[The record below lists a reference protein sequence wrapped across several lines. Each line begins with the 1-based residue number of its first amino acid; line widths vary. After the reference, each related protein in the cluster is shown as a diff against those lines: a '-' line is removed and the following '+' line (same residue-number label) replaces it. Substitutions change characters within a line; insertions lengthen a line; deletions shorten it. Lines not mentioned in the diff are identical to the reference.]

1 MGASL
6 LLFLLSF
13 LLLHSWGFRFQPP
26 LTRSRY
32 SRAKSTKL
40 QSSDDGGDENTPEV
54 TVVDKEAISFILSEV
69 SSLLKTVSPSD
80 SPEVST
86 ETISD
91 EFDKIFER
99 IKADSDLSTEAK
111 ERMALELN
119 VALNSVEGMAV

>member
-1 MGASL
+1 MGACL
-6 LLFLLSF
+6 LIFLLSF
-13 LLLHSWGFRFQPP
+13 LLLHSWGFRFQP
-26 LTRSRY
+26 LLSRSRH
-32 SRAKSTKL
+32 SKTKSTKL
-40 QSSDDGGDENTPEV
+40 QSSGDDGDENIPEV
-54 TVVDKEAISFILSEV
+54 TVVDKEAVSFILSEV

-119 VALNSVEGMAV
+119 VALNSVEGMAI